1 MGGIMPLTGI
11 FKLNRGGFMKCELCN
26 EFLTDYESTMRH
38 AITKGFVNT
47 CQTCLNA
54 MGDVIPLQVRHDLAS
69 EQDSGTGSLLDSMDD
84 YIGDDG
90 LDDDVEDYWNE
101 R

>member
-1 MGGIMPLTGI
+1 
-11 FKLNRGGFMKCELCN
+11 
-26 EFLTDYESTMRH
+26 MRH

-54 MGDVIPLQVRHDLAS
+54 MGDVIPLQVRHDLAT
-69 EQDSGTGSLLDSMDD
+69 EHDSGTGSLMDSMDD
-84 YIGDDG
+84 YIGDD
-90 LDDDVEDYWNE
+90 DCDEDMDEYWNE

>member
-1 MGGIMPLTGI
+1 
-11 FKLNRGGFMKCELCN
+11 
-26 EFLTDYESTMRH
+26 MRH

>member
-1 MGGIMPLTGI
+1 
-11 FKLNRGGFMKCELCN
+11 
-26 EFLTDYESTMRH
+26 
-38 AITKGFVNT
+38 
-47 CQTCLNA
+47 

-69 EQDSGTGSLLDSMDD
+69 EQDSGTTSLLDSMDE
-84 YIGDDG
+84 YVGDDG

>member
-1 MGGIMPLTGI
+1 MRCQCCNAL
-11 FKLNRGGFMKCELCN
+11 LN
-26 EFLTDYESTMRH
+26 DYESTMRH

-54 MGDVIPLQVRHDLAS
+54 MGDVIPLQVRHDLLT
-69 EQDSGTGSLLDSMDD
+69 EQDSEPMPLLDSIDEFND
-84 YIGDDG
+84 SDCGDD
-90 LDDDVEDYWNE
+90 DMQDYWNE

>member
-1 MGGIMPLTGI
+1 MRCQCCNAI
-11 FKLNRGGFMKCELCN
+11 LN
-26 EFLTDYESTMRH
+26 DYESTMRH

-54 MGDVIPLQVRHDLAS
+54 MGDVIPLQVRHDLAT
-69 EQDSGTGSLLDSMDD
+69 EQDTATGSLLDSMDD
-84 YIGDDG
+84 YIGDDAI
-90 LDDDVEDYWNE
+90 DDDVDEYWAE

>member
-1 MGGIMPLTGI
+1 MRCQCCNAI
-11 FKLNRGGFMKCELCN
+11 LN
-26 EFLTDYESTMRH
+26 DYESTMRH

-69 EQDSGTGSLLDSMDD
+69 EQDSGTSSLMDSMDE

>member
-1 MGGIMPLTGI
+1 
-11 FKLNRGGFMKCELCN
+11 
-26 EFLTDYESTMRH
+26 MRH

-54 MGDVIPLQVRHDLAS
+54 MGDVIPLQVRHDLLT
-69 EQDSGTGSLLDSMDD
+69 EQDSEPMPLLDSIDEFND
-84 YIGDDG
+84 SDCGDD
-90 LDDDVEDYWNE
+90 DMQDYWNE

>member
-1 MGGIMPLTGI
+1 MRCQCCNAV
-11 FKLNRGGFMKCELCN
+11 LN
-26 EFLTDYESTMRH
+26 DYESTMRH

-54 MGDVIPLQVRHDLAS
+54 MGDVIPLQVRLDLAT
-69 EQDSGTGSLLDSMDD
+69 EQDSGIGSLLDSEDD
-84 YIGDDG
+84 YIGDDA
-90 LDDDVEDYWNE
+90 LDDDVDEYWAE

>member
-1 MGGIMPLTGI
+1 
-11 FKLNRGGFMKCELCN
+11 
-26 EFLTDYESTMRH
+26 MRH

-69 EQDSGTGSLLDSMDD
+69 EQDSGIGSLLDSMDD
-84 YIGDDG
+84 YVVDDG

>member
-1 MGGIMPLTGI
+1 M
-11 FKLNRGGFMKCELCN
+11 RCQCCN
-26 EFLTDYESTMRH
+26 ATLSDYESTMRH
-38 AITKGFVNT
+38 AITKAFVNT

-69 EQDSGTGSLLDSMDD
+69 EHDSGTGSLLDSMDAF
-84 YIGDDG
+84 DG
-90 LDDDVEDYWNE
+90 NDCLDDDLADYWDE

>member
-1 MGGIMPLTGI
+1 MSRCECCNAVLTP
-11 FKLNRGGFMKCELCN
+11 
-26 EFLTDYESTMRH
+26 YEMTMRH

-54 MGDVIPLQVRHDLAS
+54 MGDVIPLQVRHDLAT
-69 EQDSGTGSLLDSMDD
+69 EQDSSTGSLLDSMDE
-84 YIGDDG
+84 YIGDDSI
-90 LDDDVEDYWNE
+90 DDDVEDYWNE

>member
-1 MGGIMPLTGI
+1 
-11 FKLNRGGFMKCELCN
+11 
-26 EFLTDYESTMRH
+26 MRH

-54 MGDVIPLQVRHDLAS
+54 MGDVIPLQVRHDLAT
-69 EQDSGTGSLLDSMDD
+69 EQDSGIGSLLDSMDD
-84 YIGDDG
+84 YVVDDG

>member
-1 MGGIMPLTGI
+1 
-11 FKLNRGGFMKCELCN
+11 MKCELCN
-26 EFLTDYESTMRH
+26 EFLNDYESTMRH

-54 MGDVIPLQVRHDLAS
+54 MGDVIPLQVRHDLAT
-69 EQDSGTGSLLDSMDD
+69 EQDSGTGSLLDSMEDYDWDD
-84 YIGDDG
+84 V
-90 LDDDVEDYWNE
+90 LDDDMEDYWNE